1 MNLEIEKRD
10 EVNESEIPELIVGR
24 LNVGL
29 SHTIPP
35 IIINSSSFEFETVN
49 SLVEE
54 KSLLQTSPENL
65 QTVLGSKVYKI
76 TGFGPAQS
84 VRVFRYNEANG
95 NITRT
100 KNFPSPDGVK
110 VGIWLQYYQN
120 KKWEWVGNTEKD
132 PEILIIGLTNDFTI
146 TTDKELLEEETN
158 YHQTR
163 TKKRKYPEGK
173 IWRFGKVKV
182 YDFVGGE
189 YDTDEGHEYVLGFD
203 NHHHS

>member
-1 MNLEIEKRD
+1 M
-10 EVNESEIPELIVGR
+10 
-24 LNVGL
+24 
-29 SHTIPP
+29 
-35 IIINSSSFEFETVN
+35 IN
-49 SLVEE
+49 
-54 KSLLQTSPENL
+54 
-65 QTVLGSKVYKI
+65 
-76 TGFGPAQS
+76 
-84 VRVFRYNEANG
+84 
-95 NITRT
+95 
-100 KNFPSPDGVK
+100 GVHY
-110 VGIWLQYYQN
+110 IWLQYYQN